1 MGLWWGSWLWYASSL
16 LAGESLT
23 MGVLQQHFSKY
34 LIQMPYTWRSLS
46 TGCNNYAMHYISSSL
61 LMQSIEACA
70 AWLLQQL
77 HGIGNQVTTWWVRN
91 KEQWCSND
99 QENQTCNNTSNAQH
113 GWSNYKMQCMRR
125 VRDGCSIQQWGNVP
139 HAQQPDTLVS
149 TRLFCGPGTLVL
161 NALLNAARNASH

>member
-99 QENQTCNNTSNAQH
+99 QENQTCNNTRVMHSMAGAIIKCSACDECEMGAAYSNGAMYPMLSSQT
-113 GWSNYKMQCMRR
+113 
-125 VRDGCSIQQWGNVP
+125 P
-139 HAQQPDTLVS
+139 
-149 TRLFCGPGTLVL
+149 
-161 NALLNAARNASH
+161 